1 MPFGRPDHP
10 RPRGFVPQVEGVQS
24 DRRICLRPEAWQC
37 DPWESS
43 LLVTTLYDAV
53 RRARG
58 CDTGKLTM
66 IFPGI
71 PRGSCGLT
79 IFLHFQGWAQPL
91 CGQSLAGEY
100 CFELLRLG
108 PR

>member
-1 MPFGRPDHP
+1 MN
-10 RPRGFVPQVEGVQS
+10 
-24 DRRICLRPEAWQC
+24 
-37 DPWESS
+37 
-43 LLVTTLYDAV
+43 
-53 RRARG
+53 
-58 CDTGKLTM
+58 
-66 IFPGI
+66 FPGI

-108 PR
+108 PRTARIRCGTSPSDFDFNYVARFYSIIQPSRYSNRCIDWNPRQSYALVALL